1 MSAPYS
7 RKLVMQVFDA
17 WFGAWR
23 TVQETKNLKAD
34 GVIGAVAVIRI
45 RRKDKR
51 QDVDEKPDECPWT
64 TDDELEIAVD

>member
-7 RKLVMQVFDA
+7 RKLVTQVFDA

-23 TVQETKNLKAD
+23 TAQDTKNLKAD
-34 GVIGAVAVIRI
+34 GVIGAVAVFRI
-45 RRKDKR
+45 WKGKR